1 LWQVQASQD
10 TSREWE
16 QRYAALESNM
26 RQAQAQL
33 GGARAVL
40 VERDEL
46 RTHLAG
52 LKEKMGL
59 LEQQISQEHEREA
72 LWHEQLQQVEP
83 IQTLTHTCTYTYTY
97 TYPCTYTY
105 TYILYRNRWR
115 HWRKI
120 CRGRSARQDSAH

>member
-1 LWQVQASQD
+1 
-10 TSREWE
+10 
-16 QRYAALESNM
+16 M

-33 GGARAVL
+33 VGAHAVL

-97 TYPCTYTY
+97 
-105 TYILYRNRWR
+105 ILYRNRWR